1 MLNAHGGWLL
11 SSTEHAARA
20 WRPVHVPSHRHEP
33 PGREAGRLHL
43 LDLLG
48 RCVEASRCGITMAHS
63 LVGVCVCVCV
73 CVCGCVCGC
82 VCECLLLWALWRP
95 SPWRPFFGDSSEAVE
110 KLTSVSWPDDG
121 ALAAARPLRGGDG
134 RHHDVA
140 SRCGITMRHHDAHV
154 VQLDGFFSRR
164 AVKELTVSDGA
175 TALPTPRT
183 CAGRLYYFII

>member
-73 CVCGCVCGC
+73 CVGVWVGVCVGAFVN
-82 VCECLLLWALWRP
+82 VCCSGR
-95 SPWRPFFGDSSEAVE
+95 FG
-110 KLTSVSWPDDG
+110 
-121 ALAAARPLRGGDG
+121 ARPPGGPFLGIRQRRWKSLLR
-134 RHHDVA
+134 
-140 SRCGITMRHHDAHV
+140 
-154 VQLDGFFSRR
+154 
-164 AVKELTVSDGA
+164 
-175 TALPTPRT
+175 
-183 CAGRLYYFII
+183 